1 MSTVLLAQILANGL
15 VMGAIYAMVALGLA
29 LIFGVLDIVNF
40 AHGEFYMA
48 GAMLTWFFTDQF
60 GLGYL
65 RAIPLALAAVA
76 AMSLL
81 TYALVKNTAGATE
94 RAIILTLSLAMILQN
109 GAMLL
114 WSATP
119 RDVSFPAASGMLDFG
134 LFSMPV
140 NRGLAFVVALLC
152 ICGLFFMLHKTQLGR
167 TIRATAQNRRAAM
180 MVGIKPQAAIR
191 MAVLIGVGLAALA
204 GILLAPIYSVH
215 PMMGQ
220 AFLIK
225 VFAIV
230 IIGGMGSLLGAVVVA
245 FGMGLFE
252 NVMALFVSMA
262 VVDLMLFA
270 LMIGVLLVRP
280 QGLFGRLARL

>member
-1 MSTVLLAQILANGL
+1 MSTQLLVQVLANGL

-48 GAMLTWFFTDQF
+48 GAMLIWFFTDRF
-60 GLGYL
+60 ELGYL
-65 RAIPLALAAVA
+65 QAIPLALIVVLVA
-76 AMSLL
+76 SAL
-81 TYALVKNTAGATE
+81 TYLLVRHTAGATE

-119 RDVSFPAASGMLDFG
+119 RDVSFEAAKGVMDFG
-134 LFSMPV
+134 LFSMPI
-140 NRGLAFVVALLC
+140 NRSLALVVALLC
-152 ICGLFFMLHKTQLGR
+152 MSGLFFFLQKTHAGR

-180 MVGIKPQAAIR
+180 MVGIRPQAAVR
-191 MAVLIGVGLAALA
+191 MAVMIGVGLAALA
-204 GILLAPIYSVH
+204 GILLAPVYSVH

-252 NVMALFVSMA
+252 NIMTLFVSMA

-280 QGLFGRLARL
+280 QGLFGRTARL